1 MGWAGAGAHRV
12 ALVAVRKPALPVRVA
27 ISLGDPSG
35 IGPEVTARALA
46 EPALRKALQPLVY
59 GDDRVWARA
68 CRVAGVADRLPRV
81 APGDALPRGGALV
94 TVTRLR
100 ASQARP
106 GKPDR
111 AGARAQLA
119 YLVAATDAV
128 AAGQAQALCTAP
140 LSKAQVNAAGL
151 SFTGHTEYL
160 AERFGRRVLMMLA
173 GARLRVVLATTH
185 LPLREVPAALTTA
198 QLTRDLELLARELGR
213 FGVRRP
219 RIAVCGLNPHAG
231 EQGHLGHEEQRI
243 IAPAIARARRAGVRA
258 EGPFP
263 ADSLFPRA
271 VDGGTDAVFAM
282 FHDQGLVALKLL
294 HFHDGVNVT
303 LGLPFLRTSP
313 DHGVAYDLAGSGKAN
328 AESMATALRWAARFG

>member
-1 MGWAGAGAHRV
+1 VGAAGRRV
-12 ALVAVRKPALPVRVA
+12 ASVAGPSRRAAVRVA

-35 IGPEVTARALA
+35 IGPEVTAAALA
-46 EPALRKALQPLVY
+46 QAQVVRGLEPVVF

-68 CRVAGVADRLPRV
+68 CRIARVEDRLPRIAV
-81 APGDALPRGGALV
+81 GAAVPRGGALV
-94 TVTRLR
+94 EVTRLSAR
-100 ASQARP
+100 QARA
-106 GKPDR
+106 GVPDLP
-111 AGARAQLA
+111 GARAQLA
-119 YLVAATDAV
+119 YLVCAADAL
-128 AAGQAQALCTAP
+128 AHGDAQALCTAP

-151 SFTGHTEYL
+151 PFTGHTEYL
-160 AERFGRRVLMMLA
+160 AERFDRRVLMMLA
-173 GARLRVVLATTH
+173 GERLRVALATTH
-185 LPLREVPAALTTA
+185 LPLRDVPGALSTA
-198 QLTRDLELLARELGR
+198 QLARDLKLLSRELSR
-213 FGVRRP
+213 FGLRRP

-231 EQGHLGHEEQRI
+231 EQGHLGDEEQRV

-271 VDGGTDAVFAM
+271 IDGGTDAVLAM

-313 DHGVAYDLAGSGKAN
+313 DHGVAYDLAGTGKAN
-328 AESMATALRWAARFG
+328 PESMAMALRWAARYA